1 MGITGEITTVPRN
14 YDDLVTAVTADPPAE
29 VEALTQGFTTSA
41 NLTSVEKYDFI
52 SDYEPDRLMYLS
64 APEPPF
70 GDIIENIGVVTASPE
85 ASPTT
90 GTPTASPATAPVSK
104 GGKSKAK
111 SGKGKKGKAG
121 KRNTGS

>member
-52 SDYEPDRLMYLS
+52 SDYEPNRLMYLS

-85 ASPTT
+85 
-90 GTPTASPATAPVSK
+90 TATDAPAAAPVSK

-111 SGKGKKGKAG
+111 SGKGKKGK
-121 KRNTGS
+121 